1 MVAETGEGIMSQDK
15 LTDPEAEIDN
25 MMREM
30 WDKTSLVAAA
40 FVVPPRRF
48 SKMILVFALNTGLLT
63 IAAFTWLNIGLMLTG
78 HPSPL
83 LPLAI
88 VLIGIAGAAGGWAYA
103 TARDIWEGE
112 RWNSDVIWS
121 QLCNAR
127 AALAQVEKENAELLA
142 RLRARDERGRFF

>member
-1 MVAETGEGIMSQDK
+1 MSQDK

-78 HPSPL
+78 HLSPL

-112 RWNSDVIWS
+112 RWNSM
-121 QLCNAR
+121 
-127 AALAQVEKENAELLA
+127 
-142 RLRARDERGRFF
+142 